1 MKESKES
8 LLTCVFEALEKGK
21 LKEPFDAE
29 DIKKSCPGFAEE
41 TYKNTLVHHRKGNP
55 INQPEYFERLDSGKY
70 CLIKKK

>member
-1 MKESKES
+1 MKETKES
-8 LLTCVFEALEKGK
+8 LVSCVFAALEKGE
-21 LKEPFDAE
+21 LREPFDAK
-29 DIKKSCPGFAEE
+29 DIEKICPGFAEQ